1 MIPFLDVTADDLAR
15 LRPDEAVSLFRS
27 MLWAD
32 ASIYNVRI
40 DAPSA
45 VNAPDGGV
53 DATVAVPGGAPPP
66 SGPSVLLPGLACY
79 QIKTGR
85 SISIGNKKDR
95 RRLLYGPA
103 GSTELSPRVKECL
116 DAGGTLVF
124 VLFGSDTP
132 SRADAEGLLR
142 RDLPEGPAYDNARIE
157 VWLQNELIGHL
168 GRHPALR
175 RMLRGGGHES
185 YLTHGGW
192 GAAGD
197 MGGMFVQGESHAAFI
212 GEMRRGLRAAGGTRV
227 DMRLVGPP
235 GSGKTRLAHEI
246 TKASDLAPLVLYFE
260 NPAPLEDNRI
270 LNALAEG
277 EREHAILVV
286 DECDA
291 RERERIVNRVSGAG
305 GRVRLV
311 TIFNKDDDGDAL
323 IIPELGEP
331 EIKRII
337 QGYGAPVDEAKVAAL
352 ASLCA
357 PSPRYAHRLA
367 GRMLSDPD
375 GLFRRPLDPAW
386 LHRNYIAGAL
396 DVEGA
401 EYADRE
407 AVLTWFGLF
416 EMVGHDPPYEA
427 ESEFLAQ
434 YAEMHD
440 GIAPGRFD
448 RIVGDLRDLKILHG
462 YKTLYVAPPMLH
474 LWLWGEWWR
483 VHGRRLDLA
492 AFLSGDGTASGRP
505 MPARLFEWFAQML
518 ASASDLPEAAGVAG
532 GMLAAGGLLGSGGD
546 GHMLESSPGARLFR
560 SAAMA
565 NPEAALALLSR
576 TVATWGD
583 ARLAAFRAGRRDIVQ
598 ATVEI
603 ARRSKDVGAA
613 ARILLRLAAN
623 ENDGT
628 ASSATSA
635 LARLFAPPP
644 GEPAAS
650 PARQDELH
658 ALLAVMLADPD
669 GRVRR
674 LALMACDE
682 ALESADFA
690 RIDPDGGRI
699 LPGKLAPPGGERVRG
714 YRKVLAMLLG
724 CIGAMPPVEGQ
735 EAARIVLERAAELPR
750 LAGLSGDA
758 AGALRRL
765 HDQKAIGDEAL
776 LEGALAAIRAGAGG
790 AGGAGGMDQEA
801 AAAWRG
807 LVERV
812 YDGSDYGSRMRRF
825 VGMNIAADIEPRGAG
840 AGEGQSERDEQ
851 VKRLAAETIRRGG
864 LPAGAAEWIFR
875 PGAHG
880 AAPFGGELGRQDL
893 GFALLG
899 HLVEAASDAMASPP
913 PAAGRPRP
921 AGPAR
926 PDVLLGSY
934 LAHAFERD
942 PNLWE
947 ETMDS
952 LAGDPR
958 LAPLVPQITWRS
970 GLSDRAWDRVA
981 GLCRRGI
988 VPKSGIAIF
997 ALGGR
1002 PCRMSD
1008 GAFAEAVSIMRDS
1021 PTASDTRGALALLAG
1036 RCRCAGRRLGVPLD
1050 TLHAVVADDLFLS
1063 GEGGGEEQ
1071 GMLTGAMWE
1080 AVARRLVEDDPD
1092 RIPAL
1097 AGALFDAMEHGVG
1110 VLDAAG
1116 GRGAWPVLD
1125 LMAATAPGPV
1135 WESASGRIALPPDA
1149 RSRRILAWL
1158 GGSTARPA
1166 GQRRGAPAPL
1176 DVVPLAAHVV
1186 GKEGQGVRE
1195 SPAPLDVVPLDAVWD
1210 WVDADRGARAVCLAQ
1225 HAPRAMGRE
1234 QRCFA
1239 RDLLSR
1245 YGADGGVRAAM
1256 RRRFSPD
1263 EWTGPEADHLAVEI
1277 GRYERHLRGEN
1288 DPNVRVWLEEMI
1300 GEMRARLGPARAS
1313 DERLP

>member
-27 MLWAD
+27 LLWAD
-32 ASIYNVRI
+32 ASIYNARI

-53 DATVAVPGGAPPP
+53 DATVTIPGGAPPP

-85 SISIGNKKDR
+85 SISIGSKKDR
-95 RRLLYGPA
+95 RRLLYGSA
-103 GSTELSPRVKECL
+103 NDTELSPRVKECL

-142 RDLPEGPAYDNARIE
+142 RDLPEGPAYDSARIE
-157 VWLQNELIGHL
+157 VWRQNELIGHL

-175 RMLRGGGHES
+175 RMLKGGGHES

-197 MGGMFVQGESHAAFI
+197 MGGMFVQGEKHAAFI
-212 GEMRRGLRAAGGTRV
+212 GNVRRGLRAAGGTRV

-246 TKASDLAPLVLYFE
+246 TRASDLAPLVLYFE
-260 NPAPLEDNRI
+260 NPAPLADNRI

-305 GRVRLV
+305 GRVRLL

-323 IIPELGEP
+323 VIPELGEP

-386 LHRNYIAGAL
+386 LHKNYIAGAL

-401 EYADRE
+401 EYGDRE

-427 ESEFLAQ
+427 ESEFLARG
-434 YAEMHD
+434 AEMHD
-440 GIAPGRFD
+440 GIAPGRFN

-483 VHGRRLDLA
+483 VHGRRFDLA

-505 MPARLFEWFAQML
+505 MPARLSEWFAQML
-518 ASASDLPEAAGVAG
+518 ANASALPEAAEVAG
-532 GMLAAGGLLGSGGD
+532 GMLAAGGLLGSDD
-546 GHMLESSPGARLFR
+546 GHMLENALGARLFR

-565 NPEAALALLSR
+565 DPEAALALLSR
-576 TVATWGD
+576 TVATWDDG
-583 ARLAAFRAGRRDIVQ
+583 RLAAFRAGRQDVVQ

-603 ARRSKDVGAA
+603 ARRSKDAGAA

-623 ENDGT
+623 ENDNAAG
-628 ASSATSA
+628 SATSA
-635 LARLFAPPP
+635 LARLFASPPR
-644 GEPAAS
+644 ELAAS

-658 ALLAVMLADPD
+658 ALLAGMLADPD

-674 LALMACDE
+674 LALSACDE
-682 ALESADFA
+682 ALESGDLA
-690 RIDPDGGRI
+690 RIEPDGGRI

-714 YRKVLAMLLG
+714 YKRVLAMLLG

-735 EAARIVLERAAELPR
+735 EAARIVLERAAELSR

-765 HDQKAIGDEAL
+765 HDQKAIGDEEL
-776 LEGALAAIRAGAGG
+776 LERALEAIRAGAGG
-790 AGGAGGMDQEA
+790 TDQEA

-812 YDGSDYGSRMRRF
+812 YDKSDYGSRMRRF
-825 VGMNIAADIEPRGAG
+825 VGMNIAADIEPRRGG
-840 AGEGQSERDEQ
+840 AGEGPPERDEQ

-864 LPAGAAEWIFR
+864 LPAGVAEWIFR

-893 GFALLG
+893 AFALLG

-913 PAAGRPRP
+913 PAAGRPPR
-921 AGPAR
+921 AAPAR
-926 PDVLLGSY
+926 PDMLLGSY

-952 LAGDPR
+952 LAGNPR

-988 VPKSGIAIF
+988 VPRSGIAIF
-997 ALGGR
+997 ALAGS

-1008 GAFAEAVSIMRDS
+1008 RAFAEAVSIMRDS
-1021 PTASDTRGALALLAG
+1021 PAAPDTRGALALLAG
-1036 RCRCAGRRLGVPLD
+1036 RCGCTGRRLGVPLD

-1063 GEGGGEEQ
+1063 GEGGGKKQ
-1071 GMLTGAMWE
+1071 DMLTSAMWE
-1080 AVARRLVEDDPD
+1080 AVASRLVKDDPD

-1097 AGALFDAMEHGVG
+1097 AGALFDAMERGRG
-1110 VLDAAG
+1110 VLGADG
-1116 GRGAWPVLD
+1116 SHGAWPVLD
-1125 LMAATAPGPV
+1125 LMASVAPRPV
-1135 WESASGRIALPPDA
+1135 WESASGRITLPPDA

-1158 GGSTARPA
+1158 GGSAARPA
-1166 GQRRGAPAPL
+1166 GPRRGAPAPL
-1176 DVVPLAAHVV
+1176 DVVPLDAHGV

-1195 SPAPLDVVPLDAVWD
+1195 SPAPLDVVPLDAVWE
-1210 WVDADRGARAVCLAQ
+1210 WVDADRGARAACLAQ
-1225 HAPRAMGRE
+1225 HAPLAMGRE
-1234 QRCFA
+1234 RRCFA

-1263 EWTGPEADHLAVEI
+1263 EWIGPEEDHLAGEI
-1277 GRYERHLRGEN
+1277 RRYEEHLRGEN

>member
-1 MIPFLDVTADDLAR
+1 MIPFLAVTADDLAR

-27 MLWAD
+27 LLWAD

-53 DATVAVPGGAPPP
+53 DATVAVPGGASPP
-66 SGPSVLLPGLACY
+66 SGPSVLRPGLTCY

-85 SISIGNKKDR
+85 SISIGDKNAR

-142 RDLPEGPAYDNARIE
+142 RDLPEGPAYDSARIE
-157 VWLQNELIGHL
+157 VWRQNELIGHL

-175 RMLRGGGHES
+175 RMLKGGGHES

-192 GAAGD
+192 GAGGD

-212 GEMRRGLRAAGGTRV
+212 GNVRRGLRAAGGTRV

-260 NPAPLEDNRI
+260 NPAPLADNRI

-277 EREHAILVV
+277 EQEHAILVV
-286 DECDA
+286 DECDT

-305 GRVRLV
+305 GRVRLL
-311 TIFNKDDDGDAL
+311 TIFNKSDDVDAL
-323 IIPELGEP
+323 GIPELGEP

-546 GHMLESSPGARLFR
+546 GHMLENAPGARLFR

-603 ARRSKDVGAA
+603 ARRSKDIGAA

-623 ENDGT
+623 ENDNATG
-628 ASSATSA
+628 SATSA
-635 LARLFAPPP
+635 FARLFALAPREP
-644 GEPAAS
+644 GATPT
-650 PARQDELH
+650 RQDELH
-658 ALLAVMLADPD
+658 VLLAGMLADPD
-669 GRVRR
+669 GRARR
-674 LALMACDE
+674 LALRACNMALKSVD
-682 ALESADFA
+682 SA
-690 RIDPDGGRI
+690 RIDPDGNRI
-699 LPGKLAPPGGERVRG
+699 LAGELVPPGGERVRG
-714 YRKVLAMLLG
+714 YKRVLAMLLG
-724 CIGAMPPVEGQ
+724 GIGAMPPVEGQ
-735 EAARIVLERAAELPR
+735 EAARIVLERAAGLSR

-790 AGGAGGMDQEA
+790 AGNGGMDQEA

-812 YDGSDYGSRMRRF
+812 YDKSDYASRMRRF
-825 VGMNIAADIEPRGAG
+825 VGMNIAADAAPVRGG

-952 LAGDPR
+952 LAGNPR

-1008 GAFAEAVSIMRDS
+1008 RAFAEAVSIMRDS
-1021 PTASDTRGALALLAG
+1021 PAASDTRGALALLAG
-1036 RCRCAGRRLGVPLD
+1036 RCGCAGRRLGVPMD

-1071 GMLTGAMWE
+1071 DMLTNAMWE

-1097 AGALFDAMEHGVG
+1097 AGALFDAMERGRG
-1110 VLDAAG
+1110 VLGADDG
-1116 GRGAWPVLD
+1116 PGAWPVLD
-1125 LMAATAPGPV
+1125 RMASVAPGPV

-1158 GGSTARPA
+1158 GGSAARPA

-1176 DVVPLAAHVV
+1176 DMVPLN
-1186 GKEGQGVRE
+1186 
-1195 SPAPLDVVPLDAVWD
+1195 AVWD
-1210 WVDADRGARAVCLAQ
+1210 WVDADRGARAACLAQ

-1277 GRYERHLRGEN
+1277 GRYEGRLRGEN

>member
-15 LRPDEAVSLFRS
+15 LKPDEAVKLFKSL
-27 MLWAD
+27 LWAD

-40 DAPSA
+40 DVPGAI
-45 VNAPDGGV
+45 NAPDGGV
-53 DATVAVPGGAPPP
+53 DATVSVPGGAPPP
-66 SGPSVLLPGLACY
+66 AGPSVLRPGPASY
-79 QIKTGR
+79 QIKTGKSVR
-85 SISIGNKKDR
+85 IGSKRDR
-95 RRLLYGPA
+95 RRLLYGSA
-103 GSTELSPRVKECL
+103 NGTELPPRVKECL
-116 DAGGTLVF
+116 EAGGTLVF

-132 SRADAEGLLR
+132 ARADAEGLLR
-142 RDLPEGPAYDNARIE
+142 CDLPEGPAYASAKIE
-157 VWLQNELIGHL
+157 VWLQNQLIGHL

-175 RMLRGGGHES
+175 RMVKGGGHES

-197 MGGMFVQGESHAAFI
+197 MGGRFVQGESHAAFI
-212 GEMRRGLRAAGGTRV
+212 DKMRRGLRAAGGTRV

-246 TKASDLAPLVLYFE
+246 TKANDLASLVLYFE
-260 NPAPLEDNRI
+260 NPAPLADNRI

-277 EREHAILVV
+277 EQEHAILVV

-291 RERERIVNRVSGAG
+291 RERERIVNRASGAG
-305 GRVRLV
+305 GRVRLL
-311 TIFNKDDDGDAL
+311 TIFNRSDDVDAL
-323 IIPELGEP
+323 SIPELGEP

-367 GRMLSDPD
+367 GRMLSDPA

-386 LHRNYIAGAL
+386 LHRNYIAGTL

-401 EYADRE
+401 EYEDRE

-434 YAEMHD
+434 NAEMHD

-483 VHGRRLDLA
+483 VHGRRLGLA
-492 AFLSGDGTASGRP
+492 AFLSGEGTASGRP
-505 MPARLFEWFAQML
+505 MPARLFEWFAKML
-518 ASASDLPEAAGVAG
+518 ANASALPEAAGVAG
-532 GMLAAGGLLGSGGD
+532 GMLAASGPLGSGD
-546 GHMLESSPGARLFR
+546 GHMLESTPGARLFR

-565 NPEAALALLSR
+565 CPDAALALLSR

-583 ARLAAFRAGRRDIVQ
+583 ARLAAFRAGRQDVVRAIE
-598 ATVEI
+598 AI

-613 ARILLRLAAN
+613 AGVLLRLAAN
-623 ENDGT
+623 ENDVT
-628 ASSATSA
+628 TSSATNA
-635 LARLFAPPP
+635 LARLFAPAPR
-644 GEPAAS
+644 ELAAT
-650 PARQDELH
+650 PARPDELH
-658 ALLAVMLADPD
+658 ALLAGMLADPD

-674 LALMACDE
+674 LALRACDE
-682 ALESADFA
+682 ALESVHFA
-690 RIDPDGGRI
+690 RIDSDGNRI
-699 LPGKLAPPGGERVRG
+699 LAGKLAPPGGERVRG
-714 YRKVLAMLLG
+714 YKKVMAMLLG
-724 CIGAMPPVEGQ
+724 GIGAMPRDEEQ
-735 EAARIVLERAAELPR
+735 EAARIVLKRAAELSR

-765 HDQKAIGDEAL
+765 HDQKAVGDEAL
-776 LEGALAAIRAGAGG
+776 LKKALAAVRAGAGG
-790 AGGAGGMDQEA
+790 GEMDQEA

-812 YDGSDYGSRMRRF
+812 YDPSDYGSRMRRF
-825 VGMNIAADIEPRGAG
+825 VGMNIAADAAPARGG
-840 AGEGQSERDEQ
+840 VGEGPSERDEQ
-851 VKRLAAETIRRGG
+851 VKRLAAETIRRRR
-864 LPAGAAEWIFR
+864 LPAGVSEWIFR
-875 PGAHG
+875 PGVHG
-880 AAPFGGELGRQDL
+880 AALFGGELGRQDR
-893 GFALLG
+893 GFAMLG
-899 HLVEAASDAMASPP
+899 RLVAAASVAMASTPA
-913 PAAGRPRP
+913 AAGRPPR
-921 AGPAR
+921 AGPVQ
-926 PDVLLGSY
+926 PDILLGSY

-947 ETMDS
+947 TTMDS

-958 LAPLVPQITWRS
+958 LAPLVPQVTWRS
-970 GLSDRAWDRVA
+970 GFSDRAWDRVA

-988 VPKSGIAIF
+988 VPKSSIVTF
-997 ALGGR
+997 ALAGR

-1008 GAFAEAVSIMRDS
+1008 RAFAEAVAVMRDS
-1021 PTASDTRGALALLAG
+1021 PAAADTRGALALLAG
-1036 RCRCAGRRLGVPLD
+1036 RCGCAGRRLGVSLD
-1050 TLHAVVADDLFLS
+1050 TLHAVIADDLFLS
-1063 GEGGGEEQ
+1063 GEGGEEQ
-1071 GMLTGAMWE
+1071 DMLTSAMWE
-1080 AVARRLVEDDPD
+1080 VASRRLVEDDPD

-1097 AGALFDAMEHGVG
+1097 AGALFDAMERGGG
-1110 VLDAAG
+1110 VLGAAG
-1116 GRGAWPVLD
+1116 GYGAWPVLD
-1125 LMAATAPGPV
+1125 LMASAAPGPV
-1135 WESASGRIALPPDA
+1135 WESASSRIAFPPDA

-1158 GGSTARPA
+1158 GGSAARPA
-1166 GQRRGAPAPL
+1166 GRRRGAPAPL
-1176 DVVPLAAHVV
+1176 DVVPLA
-1186 GKEGQGVRE
+1186 
-1195 SPAPLDVVPLDAVWD
+1195 AVWD

-1225 HAPRAMGRE
+1225 HTPRAMGRE
-1234 QRCFA
+1234 ERCFA

-1256 RRRFSPD
+1256 RWRFSPD
-1263 EWTGPEADHLAVEI
+1263 MWIGPEADHLVGEI
-1277 GRYERHLRGEN
+1277 RRYEERLRGEN

-1300 GEMRARLGPARAS
+1300 GEMRARLGSARAS